1 MCLKGHV
8 ESGEPETPISDVLEG
23 ACFMRTKSYIFMLT
37 DVDRKRHEHVVQKGE
52 IKDFV
57 VQYEMKIGNKWLPVV
72 RFDTAHGYTHKDLI
86 NPDGTKEKILMGDV
100 SYNEIL
106 TEADKDIKGNW
117 PRYRERFLR
126 RMKDG

>member
-1 MCLKGHV
+1 
-8 ESGEPETPISDVLEG
+8 
-23 ACFMRTKSYIFMLT
+23 MRTKSYIFMLT

-72 RFDTAHGYTHKDLI
+72 RFDTAHGYAHKDLI
-86 NPDGTKEKILMGDV
+86 SPDGTKEKILMGDV

-106 TEADKDIKGNW
+106 TEADKDIEENW

>member
-1 MCLKGHV
+1 
-8 ESGEPETPISDVLEG
+8 
-23 ACFMRTKSYIFMLT
+23 MRTKSYIFMLT

-57 VQYEMKIGNKWLPVV
+57 VQYEIKIGNKWLPVV
-72 RFDTAHGYTHKDLI
+72 RFDTAHGYAHKDLI

>member
-1 MCLKGHV
+1 
-8 ESGEPETPISDVLEG
+8 
-23 ACFMRTKSYIFMLT
+23 MLT
-37 DVDRKRHEHVVQKGE
+37 DVDRKRHEHVVEKGE

-57 VQYEMKIGNKWLPVV
+57 VQYEMKISDKWLPVV
-72 RFDTAHGYTHKDLI
+72 RSDTAHGYAHKDLI

-106 TEADKDIKGNW
+106 TEADKDIMENW